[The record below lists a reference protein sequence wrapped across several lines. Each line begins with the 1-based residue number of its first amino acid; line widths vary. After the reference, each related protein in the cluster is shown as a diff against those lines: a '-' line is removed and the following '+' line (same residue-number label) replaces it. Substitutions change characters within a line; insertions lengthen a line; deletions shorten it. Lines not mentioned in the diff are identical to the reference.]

1 MYGSAPAD
9 VAWSAPCARAIA
21 SVNVHSSLATRC
33 TAWHECVTL
42 ATGAWL
48 LVSAK
53 VLAGK
58 RVTSFC
64 SIKDDVTNA
73 GAEFVD
79 AEVVIDGNMITSRT
93 PDDLPAFMRA
103 IIASLET
110 AKQAKQGAVAA
121 KATTD

>member
-1 MYGSAPAD
+1 M
-9 VAWSAPCARAIA
+9 
-21 SVNVHSSLATRC
+21 
-33 TAWHECVTL
+33 TL